1 MECCER
7 PPPPPPPQFVL
18 ATSQLPGEPEG
29 TFLAPVAKRV
39 KVSESVNLCLSG
51 LLVRVSDRKILVTG
65 SQQPLMRAEGW
76 ESATCWYQEPSWA
89 EGFLVSA
96 PLSSLG
102 AYSIL
107 GNKNG
112 SSDRHASPPFL
123 QSLLCV
129 KHIVPNL
136 LQTWGVLSACPGNQQ
151 LAYAADRMLQAGL
164 VDL

>member
-1 MECCER
+1 M
-7 PPPPPPPQFVL
+7 
-18 ATSQLPGEPEG
+18 
-29 TFLAPVAKRV
+29 LAP
-39 KVSESVNLCLSG
+39 
-51 LLVRVSDRKILVTG
+51 
-65 SQQPLMRAEGW
+65 
-76 ESATCWYQEPSWA
+76 EPSWA